1 MRVAFIDVL
10 LPEYDRETGST
21 RHVLEQI
28 PDAAL
33 GWRPHSRLT
42 EMGALGS
49 HIVDIPR
56 WIAIVMTC
64 QSFDLSS
71 EADKTRPRET
81 PTEQLLSRFDTNV
94 REARSQLVGA
104 NDGTLCEPSTV
115 TRGNNDLFTMPK
127 IVMIRHLVLNH
138 LVHHRGQLT
147 IYLQMQDIQVPS
159 LYGPSEDQST

>member
-1 MRVAFIDVL
+1 MPFIDVL

-28 PDAAL
+28 PNAAL
-33 GWRPHSRLT
+33 GWRPHSRST
-42 EMGALGS
+42 EMGDLGN

-56 WIAIVMTC
+56 WIAVVMTC
-64 QSFDLSS
+64 QSFNLPS
-71 EADKTRPRET
+71 EADKTRPRGMS
-81 PTEQLLSRFDTNV
+81 TEQLLSRFDANV

-104 NDGTLCEPSTV
+104 DDGTLCEPSTL

-127 IVMIRHLVLNH
+127 IVMLRHLVLNH

-159 LYGPSEDQST
+159 LYGTSEDRGT